1 MVSFSTLLAFALVSL
16 SMVCS
21 PGPNMI
27 YLISRS
33 ITQGR
38 MAGFISLLGIML
50 GFIIYIIATMFG
62 LTALFLA
69 VPAVYEAVKWAGAA
83 YLLWLAW
90 NSIKPGAT
98 SIMEPR
104 TISIEPP
111 RKLFLMGLMTNLLN
125 PKIAILYVSLLP
137 QFEDPEKGS
146 LLLQGAVLG
155 FTQITVSFIVNLLI
169 VFTASR
175 VAKWFGFGT
184 RPTWLRVQRWLMAS
198 VLTGLAVRLAFE
210 RRQ

>member
-1 MVSFSTLLAFALVSL
+1 MDKEIRLLKFIHSVSFFLDQRGRNIGMVTFSTLIAFALVSL
-16 SMVCS
+16 GMVCS
-21 PGPNMI
+21 PGPNMM

-62 LTALFLA
+62 LTVLFIT
-69 VPAVYEAVKWAGAA
+69 VPFLYELVKWSGAM

-98 SIMEPR
+98 SILEPR
-104 TISIEPP
+104 TVSIEPP

-137 QFEDPEKGS
+137 QFEDPTKGS
-146 LLLQGAVLG
+146 LLIQGGYWA
-155 FTQITVSFIVNLLI
+155 
-169 VFTASR
+169 
-175 VAKWFGFGT
+175 
-184 RPTWLRVQRWLMAS
+184 
-198 VLTGLAVRLAFE
+198 
-210 RRQ
+210 

>member
-1 MVSFSTLLAFALVSL
+1 MVSLSTLIAFAIVSL

-50 GFIIYIIATMFG
+50 GFVIYIIATMFG
-62 LTALFLA
+62 LTVLFVA

-98 SIMEPR
+98 SIMAPR
-104 TISIEPP
+104 TIPNEPS
-111 RKLFLMGLMTNLLN
+111 RKLFLRGLMTNLLN

-155 FTQITVSFIVNLLI
+155 LTQITVSFIVNLLI
-169 VFTASR
+169 VFTASKI
-175 VAKWFGFGT
+175 AKWFGT
-184 RPTWLRVQRWLMAS
+184 RPTWLRVQRWLMAKCLDGACCTS
-198 VLTGLAVRLAFE
+198 CF
-210 RRQ
+210 

>member
-1 MVSFSTLLAFALVSL
+1 MVSFSTVLAFAIVSL

-69 VPAVYEAVKWAGAA
+69 VPSLYEAVKWAGAA

-90 NSIKPGAT
+90 SSIKPGST

-104 TISIEPP
+104 TIAIEPP

-175 VAKWFGFGT
+175 VAKWFGT

>member
-1 MVSFSTLLAFALVSL
+1 MVSFGTLLAFALVSL
-16 SMVCS
+16 GMVCS

-50 GFIIYIIATMFG
+50 GFLIYIIATMFG
-62 LTALFLA
+62 LTVLFIA
-69 VPAVYEAVKWAGAA
+69 VPVVYEAVKLAGAA

-98 SIMEPR
+98 SILEPR

-137 QFEDPEKGS
+137 QFEDPEKGW

-155 FTQITVSFIVNLLI
+155 LTQITVSFIVNLLI

-175 VAKWFGFGT
+175 IAKWFGT

-198 VLTGLAVRLAFE
+198 VLTGLAARLAFE

>member
-1 MVSFSTLLAFALVSL
+1 MVSLSTLVAFAIVSL

-50 GFIIYIIATMFG
+50 GFVIYIIATMFG
-62 LTALFLA
+62 LTVLFVA

-104 TISIEPP
+104 MISNEPP
-111 RKLFLMGLMTNLLN
+111 RKLFLRGLMTNLLN

-146 LLLQGAVLG
+146 LLFQGAVLG
-155 FTQITVSFIVNLLI
+155 LAQITVSFIVNLVI
-169 VFTASR
+169 VCTASKI
-175 VAKWFGFGT
+175 AKWFGT

>member
-38 MAGFISLLGIML
+38 MAGVISLLGIML

-62 LTALFLA
+62 LTVLFLA
-69 VPAVYEAVKWAGAA
+69 VPVVYEAVKWAGAA

-90 NSIKPGAT
+90 NSIKPGTT

-146 LLLQGAVLG
+146 LLLQGALLG
-155 FTQITVSFIVNLLI
+155 LTQITVSFIVNLLI

-175 VAKWFGFGT
+175 VAKWFGT

-198 VLTGLAVRLAFE
+198 VLTGLAVRLACE

>member
-1 MVSFSTLLAFALVSL
+1 MSTLVAFAIVSL

-50 GFIIYIIATMFG
+50 GFVIYIIATMFG
-62 LTALFLA
+62 LTVLFVA

-104 TISIEPP
+104 MISNEPP
-111 RKLFLMGLMTNLLN
+111 RKLFLRGLMTNLLN

-146 LLLQGAVLG
+146 LLFQGAVLG
-155 FTQITVSFIVNLLI
+155 LTQITVSFMVNLVI
-169 VFTASR
+169 VCTASKI
-175 VAKWFGFGT
+175 AKWFGT

>member
-1 MVSFSTLLAFALVSL
+1 LVSFSTLIAFAFVSL
-16 SMVCS
+16 GMVCS

-38 MAGFISLLGIML
+38 LAGVISLLGVVL
-50 GFIIYIIATMFG
+50 GFVIYMVATMFG

-69 VPAVYEAVKWAGAA
+69 VPFVYEVVKWAGAA

-90 NSIKPGAT
+90 KAVKPGAT
-98 SIMEPR
+98 SILEPR
-104 TISIEPP
+104 TLTIEPP

-137 QFEDPEKGS
+137 QFQDPSRGS
-146 LLLQGAVLG
+146 LLLQGMTLG
-155 FTQITVSFIVNLLI
+155 LTQIAVSFTVNLLI
-169 VFTASR
+169 VLAASK
-175 VAKWFGFGT
+175 VAAWFGK
-184 RPTWLRVQRWLMAS
+184 RPTWLNVQRWLMAS
-198 VLTGLAVRLAFE
+198 VLTGLAARMAFD
-210 RRQ
+210 RR

>member
-1 MVSFSTLLAFALVSL
+1 MVSFSTVLAFAIVSL

-69 VPAVYEAVKWAGAA
+69 VPAIYEAVKWAGAA

-104 TISIEPP
+104 TIAIEPP

-175 VAKWFGFGT
+175 VAKWFGT
-184 RPTWLRVQRWLMAS
+184 RSTWLRVQRWLMAS

>member
-1 MVSFSTLLAFALVSL
+1 MVSMSTLIAFAIVSL

-21 PGPNMI
+21 PGPNMM

-50 GFIIYIIATMFG
+50 GFVIYIIATMFG
-62 LTALFLA
+62 LTVLFLA

-90 NSIKPGAT
+90 NLIKPGAT
-98 SIMEPR
+98 SIMEPS
-104 TISIEPP
+104 TISNEPP

-155 FTQITVSFIVNLLI
+155 LTQITVSFIVNLLI
-169 VFTASR
+169 VLTASR
-175 VAKWFGFGT
+175 IAKWFGT

-198 VLTGLAVRLAFE
+198 VLMGLAVRLAFE

>member
-1 MVSFSTLLAFALVSL
+1 MVSLSTLVAFAIVSL

-33 ITQGR
+33 ITQGC

-50 GFIIYIIATMFG
+50 GFVIYIIATMFG
-62 LTALFLA
+62 LTVLFVA

-104 TISIEPP
+104 MISNEPP
-111 RKLFLMGLMTNLLN
+111 RKLFLRGLMTNLLN

-137 QFEDPEKGS
+137 QFEDPEKGW
-146 LLLQGAVLG
+146 LLFQGAVLG
-155 FTQITVSFIVNLLI
+155 LTQITVSFMVNLVI
-169 VFTASR
+169 VCTASKI
-175 VAKWFGFGT
+175 AKWFGT

>member
-1 MVSFSTLLAFALVSL
+1 MVSFSTLLTFAIVSL

-27 YLISRS
+27 YLLSRS

-69 VPAVYEAVKWAGAA
+69 VPSLYEAVKWAGAA

-104 TISIEPP
+104 TIAIEPP

-175 VAKWFGFGT
+175 VAKWFGT

>member
-1 MVSFSTLLAFALVSL
+1 
-16 SMVCS
+16 
-21 PGPNMI
+21 
-27 YLISRS
+27 
-33 ITQGR
+33 
-38 MAGFISLLGIML
+38 ML
-50 GFIIYIIATMFG
+50 GFVIYIIATMFG
-62 LTALFLA
+62 LTVLFLA
-69 VPAVYEAVKWAGAA
+69 VPAVYEAVKWAGA

-104 TISIEPP
+104 KISNEPP

-155 FTQITVSFIVNLLI
+155 LTQITVSFIVNLLI
-169 VFTASR
+169 VFTASKI
-175 VAKWFGFGT
+175 ATWFGT
-184 RPTWLRVQRWLMAS
+184 RPTWLRVR
-198 VLTGLAVRLAFE
+198 VGLWQVFWGSCCTFSF
-210 RRQ
+210 

>member
-1 MVSFSTLLAFALVSL
+1 MVSLSTLVAFAIVSL

-50 GFIIYIIATMFG
+50 GFVIYIIATMFG
-62 LTALFLA
+62 LTVLFVA

-104 TISIEPP
+104 MISNEPP
-111 RKLFLMGLMTNLLN
+111 RKLFLRGLMTNLLN

-146 LLLQGAVLG
+146 LLFQGAVLG
-155 FTQITVSFIVNLLI
+155 LTQITVSFMVNLVI
-169 VFTASR
+169 VCTASKI
-175 VAKWFGFGT
+175 AKWFGT

-198 VLTGLAVRLAFE
+198 VLTGLAVRLVFE

>member
-1 MVSFSTLLAFALVSL
+1 MVSLSTLLAFAIVSL

-50 GFIIYIIATMFG
+50 GFVIYIIATMFG
-62 LTALFLA
+62 LTVLFVA

-104 TISIEPP
+104 MISNEPP
-111 RKLFLMGLMTNLLN
+111 RKLFLRGLMTNLLN
-125 PKIAILYVSLLP
+125 PKIAILYVSFLP

-146 LLLQGAVLG
+146 LLFQGAVLG
-155 FTQITVSFIVNLLI
+155 LTQITVSFMVNLVI
-169 VFTASR
+169 VCTASKI
-175 VAKWFGFGT
+175 AKWFGT

>member
-1 MVSFSTLLAFALVSL
+1 
-16 SMVCS
+16 MVCS

-50 GFIIYIIATMFG
+50 GFVIYIIATMFG
-62 LTALFLA
+62 LTVLFVA
-69 VPAVYEAVKWAGAA
+69 VPAVYEAVKWAGVFA

-104 TISIEPP
+104 MISNEPP
-111 RKLFLMGLMTNLLN
+111 RKLFLRD
-125 PKIAILYVSLLP
+125 S
-137 QFEDPEKGS
+137 
-146 LLLQGAVLG
+146 
-155 FTQITVSFIVNLLI
+155 
-169 VFTASR
+169 
-175 VAKWFGFGT
+175 
-184 RPTWLRVQRWLMAS
+184 
-198 VLTGLAVRLAFE
+198 
-210 RRQ
+210 

>member
-1 MVSFSTLLAFALVSL
+1 MVSLSTLVAFAIVSL

-50 GFIIYIIATMFG
+50 GFVIYIIATMFG
-62 LTALFLA
+62 LTVLFVA

-104 TISIEPP
+104 MISNEPP
-111 RKLFLMGLMTNLLN
+111 RKLFLRGLMTNLLN

-146 LLLQGAVLG
+146 LLFQGAVLG
-155 FTQITVSFIVNLLI
+155 LTQITISFMVNLVI
-169 VFTASR
+169 VCTASKI
-175 VAKWFGFGT
+175 AKWFGT

>member
-1 MVSFSTLLAFALVSL
+1 MVSLSTLVAFAIVSL

-50 GFIIYIIATMFG
+50 GFVIYIIATMFG
-62 LTALFLA
+62 LTVLFVA
-69 VPAVYEAVKWAGAA
+69 VPAVYETVKWAGAA

-104 TISIEPP
+104 MISNEPP
-111 RKLFLMGLMTNLLN
+111 RKLFLRGLMTNLLN

-146 LLLQGAVLG
+146 LLFKVQFWGLRK
-155 FTQITVSFIVNLLI
+155 SLL
-169 VFTASR
+169 A
-175 VAKWFGFGT
+175 
-184 RPTWLRVQRWLMAS
+184 L
-198 VLTGLAVRLAFE
+198 
-210 RRQ
+210 

>member
-1 MVSFSTLLAFALVSL
+1 MYNKILCKIKGKVYGQLEYIGSFAIVSL

-50 GFIIYIIATMFG
+50 GFVIYIIATMFG
-62 LTALFLA
+62 LTVLFVA

-104 TISIEPP
+104 MISNEPP
-111 RKLFLMGLMTNLLN
+111 RKLFLRGLMTNLLN

-146 LLLQGAVLG
+146 LLFKVQFWGLRK
-155 FTQITVSFIVNLLI
+155 SLL
-169 VFTASR
+169 AL
-175 VAKWFGFGT
+175 
-184 RPTWLRVQRWLMAS
+184 WLTL
-198 VLTGLAVRLAFE
+198 
-210 RRQ
+210 

>member
-1 MVSFSTLLAFALVSL
+1 MVSFGTLLASALVSL
-16 SMVCS
+16 GMVCS

-38 MAGFISLLGIML
+38 MAGFISLWGIML
-50 GFIIYIIATMFG
+50 GFLIYIIATMFG
-62 LTALFLA
+62 LTVLFIA
-69 VPAVYEAVKWAGAA
+69 VPVVYEAVKLTGAA

-98 SIMEPR
+98 SILEPR

-137 QFEDPEKGS
+137 QFEDPEKGFFYGLFS
-146 LLLQGAVLG
+146 LLKKL
-155 FTQITVSFIVNLLI
+155 N
-169 VFTASR
+169 
-175 VAKWFGFGT
+175 
-184 RPTWLRVQRWLMAS
+184 
-198 VLTGLAVRLAFE
+198 VRK
-210 RRQ
+210 

>member
-1 MVSFSTLLAFALVSL
+1 MVSLSTLVAFAIVSL

-50 GFIIYIIATMFG
+50 GFVIYIIATMFG
-62 LTALFLA
+62 LTVLFVA

-104 TISIEPP
+104 TISNEPP

-146 LLLQGAVLG
+146 LLFQGAVLG
-155 FTQITVSFIVNLLI
+155 LTQITVSFIVNLLI
-169 VFTASR
+169 VCTASKI
-175 VAKWFGFGT
+175 AKWFGT
-184 RPTWLRVQRWLMAS
+184 RPTWLRVQRWLMAI

>member
-1 MVSFSTLLAFALVSL
+1 M
-16 SMVCS
+16 M
-21 PGPNMI
+21 

-62 LTALFLA
+62 LTVLFIT
-69 VPAVYEAVKWAGAA
+69 VPFLYELVKWSGAV

-98 SIMEPR
+98 SILEPR
-104 TISIEPP
+104 TVSIEPS

-137 QFEDPEKGS
+137 QFEDPAKGS
-146 LLLQGAVLG
+146 LLIQGGILG
-155 FTQITVSFIVNLLI
+155 LTQITVSFIVNLII
-169 VFTASR
+169 VLVASR
-175 VAKWFGFGT
+175 VAKLLGT
-184 RPTWLRVQRWLMAS
+184 RPTWLKVQRWFMAS
-198 VLTGLAVRLAFE
+198 VLTCLAANLVFD
-210 RRQ
+210 RR

>member
-1 MVSFSTLLAFALVSL
+1 MVSLSTLVAFAIVSL

-50 GFIIYIIATMFG
+50 GFVIYIIATMFG
-62 LTALFLA
+62 LTVLFVA

-104 TISIEPP
+104 MISNEPP
-111 RKLFLMGLMTNLLN
+111 RKLFLRGLMTNLLN

-137 QFEDPEKGS
+137 QFEDLEKGS
-146 LLLQGAVLG
+146 LLFQGAVLG
-155 FTQITVSFIVNLLI
+155 LTQITVSFMVNLVI
-169 VFTASR
+169 VCTASKI
-175 VAKWFGFGT
+175 AKWFGT

>member
-1 MVSFSTLLAFALVSL
+1 MVSLSTLVAFAIVSL

-21 PGPNMI
+21 PGSNMI

-50 GFIIYIIATMFG
+50 GFVIYIIATMFG
-62 LTALFLA
+62 LTVLFVA

-104 TISIEPP
+104 MISNEPP
-111 RKLFLMGLMTNLLN
+111 RKLFLRGLMTNLLN

-146 LLLQGAVLG
+146 LLFQGAVLG
-155 FTQITVSFIVNLLI
+155 LTQITVSFMVNLVI
-169 VFTASR
+169 VCTASKI
-175 VAKWFGFGT
+175 AKWFGI

>member
-1 MVSFSTLLAFALVSL
+1 MSTLVAFAIVSL

-50 GFIIYIIATMFG
+50 GFVIYIIATMFG
-62 LTALFLA
+62 LTVLFVA

-104 TISIEPP
+104 MISNEPP
-111 RKLFLMGLMTNLLN
+111 RKLFLRGLMTNLLN

-146 LLLQGAVLG
+146 LLFQGAVLG
-155 FTQITVSFIVNLLI
+155 LTQITVSFIVNLVI
-169 VFTASR
+169 VCTASKI
-175 VAKWFGFGT
+175 AKWFGT

>member
-1 MVSFSTLLAFALVSL
+1 MVSLSTLVAFAIVSL

-50 GFIIYIIATMFG
+50 GFVIYIIATMFG
-62 LTALFLA
+62 LTVLFVA

-104 TISIEPP
+104 MISNEPP
-111 RKLFLMGLMTNLLN
+111 RKLFLRGLMTNLLN

-146 LLLQGAVLG
+146 LLFQGAVLG
-155 FTQITVSFIVNLLI
+155 LTQITVSFMVNLVI
-169 VFTASR
+169 VCTASKI
-175 VAKWFGFGT
+175 AQWFGT

>member
-1 MVSFSTLLAFALVSL
+1 MVSLSTLVAFAIVSL

-50 GFIIYIIATMFG
+50 GFVIYIIATMFG
-62 LTALFLA
+62 LTVLFVA

-104 TISIEPP
+104 MISNEPP
-111 RKLFLMGLMTNLLN
+111 RKLFLRGLMTNLLN

-146 LLLQGAVLG
+146 LLFQGAVLG
-155 FTQITVSFIVNLLI
+155 LTQITVSFIVNLVI
-169 VFTASR
+169 VCTASKI
-175 VAKWFGFGT
+175 AKWFGT